1 MGHSGTVEAPIP
13 VRDVL
18 LYVAASI
25 SGTVRSLWETRV
37 GDTLAQ
43 GWQKEGA
50 SLTIHELPH

>member
-25 SGTVRSLWETRV
+25 SGTVRSLWETTEWETHWPR
-37 GDTLAQ
+37 GGRRKA
-43 GWQKEGA
+43 
-50 SLTIHELPH
+50 HH